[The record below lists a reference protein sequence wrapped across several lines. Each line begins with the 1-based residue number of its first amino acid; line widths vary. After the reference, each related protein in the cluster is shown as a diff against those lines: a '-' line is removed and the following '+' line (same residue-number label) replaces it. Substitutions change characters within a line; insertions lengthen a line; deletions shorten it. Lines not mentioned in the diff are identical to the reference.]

1 MELGEPD
8 GSGRRTPVPV
18 EGSTEIIPCDTVI
31 SAIGQKVAGDDIDS
45 LQLTRKSTV
54 AVDELTYMTSLE
66 GVFAAGDV
74 INKGP
79 DIAIGAI
86 AGGEYA
92 ARSIDCYLKGL
103 SVPPEL
109 PAYSVNKSFDPAIL
123 EGMRAIQRNE
133 QAMVDPEIRKNDF
146 TEVASTFTPEQAMA
160 EASRCLECGCSA
172 VYSCELLPLMQ
183 KYDALSMQF
192 KGKVRQYKKDKSH
205 PFIVRDNNKCML
217 CGQCVRACKEI
228 SHTENLGLFGR
239 GFGTVPVSA
248 FDLPL
253 GDSKCISCGACVSV
267 CPTGALVSV
276 TPAVKNPPLP
286 YDEEHLVCVLCDRGC
301 EFTKRTSNGKTIQ
314 MLPCELNKSCYL
326 GMFLPVVKD
335 NVEGLTLEQRNDIR
349 SRLLGSVDF
358 YNGKDIEKLTLDELL
373 GL

>member
-1 MELGEPD
+1 
-8 GSGRRTPVPV
+8 
-18 EGSTEIIPCDTVI
+18 
-31 SAIGQKVAGDDIDS
+31 
-45 LQLTRKSTV
+45 
-54 AVDELTYMTSLE
+54 
-66 GVFAAGDV
+66 
-74 INKGP
+74 
-79 DIAIGAI
+79 
-86 AGGEYA
+86 
-92 ARSIDCYLKGL
+92 
-103 SVPPEL
+103 
-109 PAYSVNKSFDPAIL
+109 
-123 EGMRAIQRNE
+123 
-133 QAMVDPEIRKNDF
+133 
-146 TEVASTFTPEQAMA
+146 
-160 EASRCLECGCSA
+160 
-172 VYSCELLPLMQ
+172 MQ

-267 CPTGALVSV
+267 CPTGALISV

-286 YDEEHLVCVLCDRGC
+286 YDEERLVCVLCDRGC
-301 EFTKRTSNGKTIQ
+301 EFTKRTSNGRTIQ
-314 MLPCELNKSCYL
+314 MLPCELNKSCSL

-358 YNGKDIEKLTLDELL
+358 YNGKDIENLTLDELL